1 RRNCQRIRNR
11 KYFCRRLSFFHTK
24 TFFQPRHSH
33 AQNDIFIHVIDNFPV
48 VNSDIGTCFIW
59 KDQSCH
65 KNNRAEYCFFPALYA
80 YRTLCVIFI
89 CNPDFQ
95 MAVFPIQFFRRNLFS
110 IQDIHCF
117 HGDRKFLFCCPLI
130 KDVLSFCL
138 PCKPVSILRNVL
150 VPFDVFYPVQ
160 NTFVSDCSGTL
171 NPFQLFGN
179 GYRFLL
185 SRSIC
190 ININRFLLTDRIIS
204 CIFASCSAH
213 RHRRQHHRHPGRQ
226 RRSHFLFPFSVSAH
240 HSFPFLHLKSGCFF
254 LSRNTCRIL
263 LLSMKSDGRFAYY
276 TVKNHKHSRKN
287 ENYYT
292 HADQCT
298 SCQQRT
304 DRADHINIGICRH
317 TECSRK
323 K

>member
-1 RRNCQRIRNR
+1 
-11 KYFCRRLSFFHTK
+11 
-24 TFFQPRHSH
+24 
-33 AQNDIFIHVIDNFPV
+33 
-48 VNSDIGTCFIW
+48 
-59 KDQSCH
+59 
-65 KNNRAEYCFFPALYA
+65 ALYA

-179 GYRFLL
+179 GYRLLL

-254 LSRNTCRIL
+254 LSRKTCRIL
-263 LLSMKSDGRFAYY
+263 LLSKKSDGRFAYY

-323 K
+323 KAQTAAYDRRHAHPVRDGNRLFFIFSSSSLFLISACHQNSIIHSCSKLDCTDYNACDKRKALSLKI